1 MQNENDIL
9 TQEHIE
15 EYAAHLREQE
25 RAENT
30 VQKYRSDLAALR
42 RWLGG
47 RPLAKLVLIQWK
59 EHLALTYAA
68 TSVNSMLAA
77 LNGLLQFMGR
87 GEMAVKPLRIQKRLF
102 CDEGRELT
110 KKEYVRLVETA
121 RGEGNERL
129 ALVLQT
135 LCATGIRVSEL
146 PYITAKAVRLGRAEI
161 SNKGK
166 LRTVFLPDKLRRLL
180 KRYMLKAGCTEGAVF
195 VTRTGKPLDRS
206 NIWRDMK
213 RLCKS
218 AGVEP
223 DYCWFSEKPMPLFL
237 QECVQ
242 SWRELC
248 PDYEIKEWNEKNYDV
263 ADIPYVEEAYKNG
276 SYGFVADVA
285 RLDILYQ
292 YGGVYLDTDV
302 TLLKSLD
309 ELLYQPAFVG
319 VEKWGNINTGGGC
332 GAVAHHPMIREMLE
346 YRKCFHFL
354 QKDGSRDTATNGLYE
369 TIPFL
374 RHGMKVDNTMQII
387 NGVTIYPSCV
397 FHPYDYMS
405 CEDSRTEATIAKHH
419 FYGGWMDKQE
429 LHDRQDTQ
437 RMYRSILKRMK
448 CGTDI
453 A

>member
-146 PYITAKAVRLGRAEI
+146 PYITAKAVRLGRAEV

-166 LRTVFLPDKLRRLL
+166 NRTVFLPEKLRKALL
-180 KRYMLKAGCTEGAVF
+180 QYARAQKIAAGPVF
-195 VTRTGKPLDRS
+195 VTRNGKPLDRS
-206 NIWRDMK
+206 NIFHSMK
-213 RLCKS
+213 KLCDD
-218 AGVEP
+218 AGVNKDKVFP
-223 DYCWFSEKPMPLFL
+223 HNLRHLFAT
-237 QECVQ
+237 VF
-242 SWRELC
+242 
-248 PDYEIKEWNEKNYDV
+248 YNIKR
-263 ADIPYVEEAYKNG
+263 DIAKL
-276 SYGFVADVA
+276 ADVLGHSNIETT
-285 RLDILYQ
+285 RIYIKTTGREHRKLLNQ
-292 YGGVYLDTDV
+292 MKLVLETEYG
-302 TLLKSLD
+302 
-309 ELLYQPAFVG
+309 
-319 VEKWGNINTGGGC
+319 
-332 GAVAHHPMIREMLE
+332 REPE
-346 YRKCFHFL
+346 PVC
-354 QKDGSRDTATNGLYE
+354 
-369 TIPFL
+369 
-374 RHGMKVDNTMQII
+374 
-387 NGVTIYPSCV
+387 C
-397 FHPYDYMS
+397 
-405 CEDSRTEATIAKHH
+405 
-419 FYGGWMDKQE
+419 W
-429 LHDRQDTQ
+429 
-437 RMYRSILKRMK
+437 
-448 CGTDI
+448 
-453 A
+453 

>member
-213 RLCKS
+213 RL
-218 AGVEP
+218 
-223 DYCWFSEKPMPLFL
+223 
-237 QECVQ
+237 
-242 SWRELC
+242 
-248 PDYEIKEWNEKNYDV
+248 
-263 ADIPYVEEAYKNG
+263 
-276 SYGFVADVA
+276 
-285 RLDILYQ
+285 
-292 YGGVYLDTDV
+292 
-302 TLLKSLD
+302 
-309 ELLYQPAFVG
+309 
-319 VEKWGNINTGGGC
+319 
-332 GAVAHHPMIREMLE
+332 
-346 YRKCFHFL
+346 
-354 QKDGSRDTATNGLYE
+354 
-369 TIPFL
+369 
-374 RHGMKVDNTMQII
+374 
-387 NGVTIYPSCV
+387 
-397 FHPYDYMS
+397 
-405 CEDSRTEATIAKHH
+405 
-419 FYGGWMDKQE
+419 
-429 LHDRQDTQ
+429 
-437 RMYRSILKRMK
+437 
-448 CGTDI
+448 
-453 A
+453 

>member
-146 PYITAKAVRLGRAEI
+146 PYITAKAVRLGRDQQQGEAAD
-161 SNKGK
+161 G
-166 LRTVFLPDKLRRLL
+166 F
-180 KRYMLKAGCTEGAVF
+180 
-195 VTRTGKPLDRS
+195 
-206 NIWRDMK
+206 
-213 RLCKS
+213 S
-218 AGVEP
+218 AG
-223 DYCWFSEKPMPLFL
+223 
-237 QECVQ
+237 QTAQ
-242 SWRELC
+242 
-248 PDYEIKEWNEKNYDV
+248 
-263 ADIPYVEEAYKNG
+263 AAEA
-276 SYGFVADVA
+276 
-285 RLDILYQ
+285 LYAE
-292 YGGVYLDTDV
+292 GG
-302 TLLKSLD
+302 
-309 ELLYQPAFVG
+309 LY
-319 VEKWGNINTGGGC
+319 GGC
-332 GAVAHHPMIREMLE
+332 GVRDQNGEASGPLQYLERYEETVQKRRSGAGEGVPSQSPPLICANLLRFGEGYFPSGGHPWAHR
-346 YRKCFHFL
+346 YR
-354 QKDGSRDTATNGLYE
+354 Y
-369 TIPFL
+369 
-374 RHGMKVDNTMQII
+374 
-387 NGVTIYPSCV
+387 
-397 FHPYDYMS
+397 HPYIYNGKRANPRPSDRTDEIGDYIIRLMLYLLYS
-405 CEDSRTEATIAKHH
+405 
-419 FYGGWMDKQE
+419 YLLQ
-429 LHDRQDTQ
+429 
-437 RMYRSILKRMK
+437 
-448 CGTDI
+448 
-453 A
+453 